1 MPAIHLTPW
10 RLRNGL
16 FAAGLLAILVSGCAD
31 SPLQDFAYFNPWSRA
46 QWEEDEQEI
55 TTYHRKI
62 ADLAALRSRAV
73 QLPPAER
80 EQVAF
85 QLSERLKEE
94 KSSVLRAELLRT
106 LGEFPTQLAQHAI
119 LASMTDDAAG
129 VRIAACKAL
138 GRQPTAEAFQA
149 LSQSV
154 SGDADVD
161 VRIAAA
167 RELGKFKGFEAPQAL
182 RPALDDRDPA
192 LQLAAMQ
199 SLQALTGRS
208 EFRNSAP
215 TWREFLDGGNPAPPP
230 GPTVAEVVRQYW
242 FWY

>member
-1 MPAIHLTPW
+1 MAAIHLVHCHV
-10 RLRNGL
+10 R
-16 FAAGLLAILVSGCAD
+16 AGLLAAGCLAILLTGCAD
-31 SPLQDFAYFNPWSRA
+31 SPLQDFAYFNPWSRS
-46 QWEEDEQEI
+46 QWQEDEQEI
-55 TTYHRKI
+55 TTYHRKV
-62 ADLAALRSRAV
+62 ADLAALRSRAP

-80 EQVAF
+80 EQIAF

-106 LGEFPTQLAQHAI
+106 LGELPTPLAQQAI
-119 LASMTDDAAG
+119 VASLTDEAAN

-138 GRQPTAEAFQA
+138 GRQPAAEGFQA

-154 SGDADVD
+154 TGDADVD

-167 RELGKFKGFEAPQAL
+167 RELGKFKGFEAPGAL

-199 SLQALTGRS
+199 SLQTLTGHS

-215 TWREFLDGGNPAPPP
+215 TWREFLDGGKPAPPP
-230 GPTVAEVVRQYW
+230 APSVAEVVRQYW